1 MPDTNIR
8 VKNEYSR
15 CGLALWLDS
24 VDIGVMNIVTL
35 RRMRGLNQEQL
46 AEMAGISQGHVSR
59 AEAGDDGVTLGKLKA
74 IAAALKVPLADL
86 FQDRT
91 QTEAEIVQMYRTL
104 KPEQQQ
110 VWLELSRT
118 FSSSQPQGQQ

>member
-8 VKNEYSR
+8 VKNEYSYG
-15 CGLALWLDS
+15 GLALRVVS
-24 VDIGVMNIVTL
+24 VDIGGMNIVTL

-74 IAAALKVPLADL
+74 IAAALKVPLEDL